1 MPSTNATPIA
11 PRITFRRR
19 SRCRLARPY
28 AVSFS
33 SAPGLSSP
41 GASVELSDEV
51 RASIPAASQRLQA
64 QVEYIGKR
72 LKLRAELAA
81 LQHGGPDEIP
91 PLLRLR
97 LGQAGRGV
105 LAPLRGR
112 YNFALL
118 PAPFRDQRRH
128 LGRRARIGLVG
139 VEDRAHETLRHIGLL
154 LEIVP
159 PRTHECGR
167 RRIRAHV
174 ATCRL
179 QEQV

>member
-33 SAPGLSSP
+33 SAPGLTSSGTSAEP
-41 GASVELSDEV
+41 SDEV

-81 LQHGGPDEIP
+81 LQHGGPNEIP
-91 PLLRLR
+91 PLLRLS

-105 LAPLRGR
+105 QAFLRGR
-112 YNFALL
+112 YNLVLL
-118 PAPFRDQRRH
+118 PAPFRDQRCH
-128 LGRRARIGLVG
+128 LRRRARIGLVG
-139 VEDRAHETLRHIGLL
+139 VEDRAHEALRHVGLP

-159 PRTHECGR
+159 PRAHE
-167 RRIRAHV
+167 
-174 ATCRL
+174 
-179 QEQV
+179 